1 MCLFFC
7 LRCWPPRRRDHG
19 GTDTKVLWM
28 MRHDLQRMG
37 HRCADT
43 GNNAKKKEDPK
54 QCDKGPLYVLK
65 PHNQKARS
73 DRQPLEKKLSV
84 DLLCSRAQ
92 RLWFS
97 RAPARRNS
105 GACRRKEPPR
115 ATWRQKGMPAATRGR
130 RNVTLFPHWS
140 ARPSFF
146 LVSPPAVLGILF
158 ALARVLFCGLFI
170 LR

>member
-1 MCLFFC
+1 MLAAAAARPWWHRHKSALDDAARFAAHGAQM
-7 LRCWPPRRRDHG
+7 RRHRQ
-19 GTDTKVLWM
+19 
-28 MRHDLQRMG
+28 QR
-37 HRCADT
+37 
-43 GNNAKKKEDPK
+43 KKKEDPK